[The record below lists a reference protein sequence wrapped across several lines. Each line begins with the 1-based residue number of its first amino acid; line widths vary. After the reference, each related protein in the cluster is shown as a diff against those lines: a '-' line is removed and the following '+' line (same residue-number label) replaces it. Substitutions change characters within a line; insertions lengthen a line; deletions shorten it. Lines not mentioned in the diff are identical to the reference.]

1 MRGSW
6 FHTDC
11 ANYEDSAVS
20 LKEPLGSVTVAA
32 VATATATA
40 TATVTATVTAAL
52 RRVQIALGVVS

>member
-11 ANYEDSAVS
+11 ANHEDSAVS

-32 VATATATA
+32 VAAVATATA
-40 TATVTATVTAAL
+40 TTTAAL

>member
-6 FHTDC
+6 FHTNC

-20 LKEPLGSVTVAA
+20 LAVLAVAA

-40 TATVTATVTAAL
+40 TVTAAL
-52 RRVQIALGVVS
+52 RRAQIALGVVS

>member
-6 FHTDC
+6 FHTNC

-20 LKEPLGSVTVAA
+20 LAVLAVAA
-32 VATATATA
+32 VATA
-40 TATVTATVTAAL
+40 TATVTAAL

>member
-11 ANYEDSAVS
+11 ANHEDSAVS

-32 VATATATA
+32 VAAVAAVATATA
-40 TATVTATVTAAL
+40 TTTAAL
-52 RRVQIALGVVS
+52 RRAQIALGVVS

>member
-6 FHTDC
+6 FHTNC

-20 LKEPLGSVTVAA
+20 LAVLAVAAVAA
-32 VATATATA
+32 VATAT
-40 TATVTATVTAAL
+40 VTAVL

>member
-11 ANYEDSAVS
+11 ANHEDSAVS

-32 VATATATA
+32 VAAVATATA
-40 TATVTATVTAAL
+40 TTTAAL
-52 RRVQIALGVVS
+52 RRAQIALGVVS

>member
-6 FHTDC
+6 FHTNC

-20 LKEPLGSVTVAA
+20 LKEPFGSVTVAA
-32 VATATATA
+32 VATA
-40 TATVTATVTAAL
+40 TATVTAAL

>member
-6 FHTDC
+6 FHTNC

-20 LKEPLGSVTVAA
+20 LAVLAVAA
-32 VATATATA
+32 VA
-40 TATVTATVTAAL
+40 TATVTAAL